1 MKAQILLIRLETTGK
16 TPSHV
21 CFTVSRL
28 VVNGFL
34 YNPYWLASYYLHESH
49 DVYFAVRGDSATMGT
64 DEIGMLNIKVT
75 VQFWVC

>member
-1 MKAQILLIRLETTGK
+1 MKAQILLIRLERTGK

-34 YNPYWLASYYLHESH
+34 CNPYWLVSYYLHENH
-49 DVYFAVRGDSATMGT
+49 VYFAVKGDSATMGT
-64 DEIGMLNIKVT
+64 DEIGILNIKVT
-75 VQFWVC
+75 VQF